1 MNNKKLIKKQY
12 LKSVNQQNARKWSK
26 KHEAGGT
33 VMDQYQ
39 NLLNSQ
45 NQNLHQYMQNEKLK
59 KQYEEQIHWQQV
71 QRAQNLGQEIGNFA
85 GALAGHFGSKAFLE
99 NQDEDLEAESDKLN
113 KIDTTKMNAE
123 QLEAHNK
130 KLQSI
135 KDFRQQ
141 LQEQQQ
147 QNLETFSKSFSTPN
161 ILYNDA
167 SIMADPFL
175 SNVTK

>member
-1 MNNKKLIKKQY
+1 
-12 LKSVNQQNARKWSK
+12 
-26 KHEAGGT
+26 
-33 VMDQYQ
+33 
-39 NLLNSQ
+39 
-45 NQNLHQYMQNEKLK
+45 MQNEKLK
-59 KQYEEQIHWQQV
+59 KQYEEQMHWQQV

-135 KDFRQQ
+135 KDLRQQ
-141 LQEQQQ
+141 L
-147 QNLETFSKSFSTPN
+147 
-161 ILYNDA
+161 
-167 SIMADPFL
+167 
-175 SNVTK
+175 